1 MHVCKNNEVKVGE
14 TWLDTLK
21 KDAEACVSQ
30 AIIQLLTCCA
40 KTKLINAP
48 RVEIQYMC
56 IA

>member
-30 AIIQLLTCCA
+30 AIIQLLTRCA
-40 KTKLINAP
+40 KTKLINAL